1 MAKGQIKQAQINT
14 TYIVYMHI
22 TPNNKKY
29 IGITKEKNPRERWRK
44 GKGYWTNE
52 HFTSAINKYGWDN
65 IQHIILYKELLKE
78 EAENKEKELI
88 EKYNTT
94 DREYGYN
101 IEKGGCLNKEVS
113 QETREKLRQ
122 NMLGKKHS
130 DKTKQ
135 RMSEAHKG
143 DKCYWYGKHLTE
155 EHKQKLREVNK
166 KTKRVNQY
174 STDGKYIKT
183 FNSFREVA
191 EMFNVT
197 RQNIYAVCLGRR
209 KTACGFIWRYADEE
223 SR

>member
-1 MAKGQIKQAQINT
+1 MAKGQIKQKQATI

-52 HFTSAINKYGWDN
+52 YFTSAINKYGWDN
-65 IQHIILYKELLKE
+65 IQHIILYEELSKE
-78 EAENKEKELI
+78 EAEQKERDLI
-88 EKYNTT
+88 KKYNSTN
-94 DREYGYN
+94 RKYGYN

-113 QETREKLRQ
+113 QETREKLIQ

-135 RMSEAHKG
+135 RMSEAHRG
-143 DKCYWYGKHLTE
+143 EKCYWYGKHLTE

-166 KTKRVNQY
+166 KTKKVNQY
-174 STDGKYIKT
+174 SIDGKYIKT

-197 RQNIYAVCLGRR
+197 RQNIYASCSGRR

-223 SR
+223 SG

>member
-1 MAKGQIKQAQINT
+1 MAKGQIKQAQANT

-29 IGITKEKNPRERWRK
+29 IGITKEKNPRERWRE

-155 EHKQKLREVNK
+155 KHKQKLREVNK

-197 RQNIYAVCLGRR
+197 RQNIYAVCSGRR